1 MKERLLTLTLL
12 LTTFAVGWADEW
24 EDPETHVIYTYTPGT
39 TEAAVKAGPNLMGSG
54 SPNASGDIEIRTSF
68 VGADEG
74 TYNVTSIGNYA
85 FVDCGLTRVRIP
97 NSVQDIGESAFN
109 GCSELTQIE
118 LPEGLSSLKNSTF
131 MGCAALT
138 AIDIPLSV
146 ISLGND
152 VFHNCSRLTEVL
164 IPINVNSIGSS
175 VFQDCTNLIT
185 ITIPYGVTAIENYT
199 FYGCSALESAV
210 IPSSVGSIGRSAFEG
225 CSMLEVTLKG
235 STPPTLKS
243 NAFDTQAI
251 MNVPYGSLD
260 TYQNTAGWDSYANQI
275 IETLPKSPL
284 TIDGITYT
292 FIEDHY
298 VVGRRTGT
306 NIAYDINDTRTSYSI
321 LNEITAELNE
331 ANGTS
336 VPVTEVSSYA
346 FQDCQ
351 ATTILIP
358 DGIVSILSGAFRRSK
373 ITSVNIPKSVTNI
386 HGTAFQDAPIVEFTV
401 DENNATYSSIDGVL
415 FSKDQTALVYYP
427 KERPNSSYTIPA
439 NVTAIGNLAFYGHP
453 HIAEV
458 ILPINLTSIGNSA
471 FRECQNIK
479 SINIPSSVSTI
490 DSYAFLNCP
499 LLTSVIFEGNS
510 PVSNFGQY
518 TFGQGESI
526 GNYSYRDNSSLSL
539 FVPDNVSETYKSV
552 VNTGDVDKVK
562 ELPDVALNGVKY
574 YHVFAGDGSVCSV
587 CGSAKAHYHVGDKSD
602 GGGFDLATMPED
614 GKINVLGELNG
625 IPVRVITMNSFRNA
639 TAIKEVQISDDI
651 VSIHGGAFWGCTELR
666 SINLPSKID
675 VIASYAFRDCQNLT
689 SINIP
694 EQVKTIGT
702 FSFYN
707 CAALESVTFPEGVTD
722 INGQSFQKCRSLT
735 SVNIPASVT
744 LLYGDAFR
752 QCSSLVAIN
761 VDESNSNYLDIDGVL
776 FLKSAV
782 GPLTLKCYPAGKAD
796 ESYTLPTNVKS
807 VDSNAFKE
815 SLVKKINI
823 PSGELKTIGSNA
835 FGYADELEEVY
846 ISEGVEKVR
855 DGFIYCH
862 SLRHVEIPSSVTVIE
877 SGTFFDCTALR
888 EVIFKGMTPPEI
900 EKYTFD
906 KEDEVTHGEVSNEI
920 VRLYVPASAID
931 AYIAALEADRDKPK
945 VRGLLNVSFDNES
958 EWATLLTSDYGDET
972 YQLGVPEGTKAYV
985 VTGTDG
991 SAIQTT
997 EIEYL
1002 PKGVPVLLKKT
1013 GEVGEYIGAARVAV
1027 ADMTDEQ
1034 KDVAKLADGS
1044 IFKGVE
1050 EPTDIADISGTKY
1063 VLYKDKFIE
1072 TTSGTLKKNRCYLL
1086 LDEAGARVM
1095 NIVTDDE
1102 ATGIARVADDEN
1114 GEKWYS
1120 LDGRSLQGKPARK
1133 GLYIRNG
1140 KKVVVK

>member
-1 MKERLLTLTLL
+1 MKQKLL
-12 LTTFAVGWADEW
+12 LLLLFLGICYVGWADEW
-24 EDPETHVIYTYTPGT
+24 EDPETHVIYTYTPGST
-39 TEAAVKAGPNLMGSG
+39 NAGVKGESGAVAG
-54 SPNASGDIEIRTSF
+54 SPNASG
-68 VGADEG
+68 A
-74 TYNVTSIGNYA
+74 
-85 FVDCGLTRVRIP
+85 
-97 NSVQDIGESAFN
+97 
-109 GCSELTQIE
+109 
-118 LPEGLSSLKNSTF
+118 
-131 MGCAALT
+131 
-138 AIDIPLSV
+138 
-146 ISLGND
+146 
-152 VFHNCSRLTEVL
+152 
-164 IPINVNSIGSS
+164 
-175 VFQDCTNLIT
+175 IT
-185 ITIPYGVTAIENYT
+185 IRASITVDGNTYLVKDINSRA
-199 FYGCSALESAV
+199 FYGCP
-210 IPSSVGSIGRSAFEG
+210 ITSILIEEGITGIGIDAFER
-225 CSMLEVTLKG
+225 CEQLKTITL
-235 STPPTLKS
+235 P
-243 NAFDTQAI
+243 N
-251 MNVPYGSLD
+251 SL
-260 TYQNTAGWDSYANQI
+260 QTAGI
-275 IETLPKSPL
+275 
-284 TIDGITYT
+284 GM
-292 FIEDHY
+292 
-298 VVGRRTGT
+298 
-306 NIAYDINDTRTSYSI
+306 
-321 LNEITAELNE
+321 
-331 ANGTS
+331 
-336 VPVTEVSSYA
+336 YA
-346 FQDCQ
+346 FQDCLSLESISIPQ
-351 ATTILIP
+351 NVWALPPYCFSGCTSLKSITLPDDLTSIQLAAFDKCTSLTSITIPASVSNVDESAFTGCSSLT
-358 DGIVSILSGAFRRSK
+358 SIL
-373 ITSVNIPKSVTNI
+373 
-386 HGTAFQDAPIVEFTV
+386 VEEGNS
-401 DENNATYSSIDGVL
+401 DYKSIDGVL
-415 FSKDQTALVYYP
+415 FYADEEEVRLHTFPAGKSGDYVVPSDVTTIGKSAFQGCTNLKFVTL
-427 KERPNSSYTIPA
+427 NSGLETIDRDAFSDCSSLESIVIPST
-439 NVTAIGNLAFYGHP
+439 VTAINTRAFEDCVALRY
-453 HIAEV
+453 V
-458 ILPINLTSIGNSA
+458 
-471 FRECQNIK
+471 
-479 SINIPSSVSTI
+479 V
-490 DSYAFLNCP
+490 
-499 LLTSVIFEGNS
+499 FEGDTPPSIMKKNIFTLTNASGGNTPKSDEDLDIFVRAGAVDAYKTALSTNNS
-510 PVSNFGQY
+510 
-518 TFGQGESI
+518 
-526 GNYSYRDNSSLSL
+526 
-539 FVPDNVSETYKSV
+539 
-552 VNTGDVDKVK
+552 GDVDKVK
-562 ELPDVALNGVKY
+562 ELPDVTLNGVKY
-574 YHVFAGDGSVCSV
+574 YHVFSTFGVACSV

-625 IPVRVITMNSFRNA
+625 VPVRVITMNSFRNA

-651 VSIHGGAFWGCTELR
+651 VSIHQGAFWGCTELR

-744 LLYGDAFR
+744 FLYGDAFR

-761 VDESNSNYLDIDGVL
+761 VDESNSKYLDIDGVL
-776 FLKSAV
+776 FQKSVA
-782 GPLTLKCYPAGKAD
+782 GPLTLQCYPAGKAD

-807 VDSNAFKE
+807 VASNAFME

-920 VRLYVPASAID
+920 VRLYVPASAIN
-931 AYIAALEADRDKPK
+931 AYIAALEADSDRPK

-991 SAIQTT
+991 SAVQTT

-1034 KDVAKLADGS
+1034 KAVAELADGS

-1072 TTSGTLKKNRCYLL
+1072 TTSGTLPKNRCYLL

-1095 NIVTDDE
+1095 NIITVGE
-1102 ATGIARVADDEN
+1102 ATGIARVADGEN

>member
-1 MKERLLTLTLL
+1 MKQKLL
-12 LTTFAVGWADEW
+12 LLLLFLGICYVGWADEW
-24 EDPETHVIYTYTPGT
+24 EDPEYPGVIYVYDVNSQAKVKRGSTN
-39 TEAAVKAGPNLMGSG
+39 AAGC
-54 SPNASGDIEIRTSF
+54 PNATGDIVIRSSF
-68 VGADEG
+68 EVDGN
-74 TYNVTSIGNYA
+74 TYNVLGISNYA
-85 FVDCGLTRVRIP
+85 FRNNDAITSITISDGIEYIGF
-97 NSVQDIGESAFN
+97 NSFE
-109 GCSELTQIE
+109 
-118 LPEGLSSLKNSTF
+118 
-131 MGCAALT
+131 
-138 AIDIPLSV
+138 
-146 ISLGND
+146 
-152 VFHNCSRLTEVL
+152 NC
-164 IPINVNSIGSS
+164 INLQS
-175 VFQDCTNLIT
+175 
-185 ITIPYGVTAIENYT
+185 ITIPSTVTDIYQDAFKNCQSLTSIDLSAIRLYSGCFSDCTRLSSVTLHEGLTDLHGNAFGNCTSLTSINLPSTLNSFFEGVFRGCTSLTSITVTEGSDYLRSEDGIIFSSIEGDGTFPILSCFPAGKVGNYTIPAGVTAIEEYAFAGTSLSKVEIPAEFTEVPDNCFYNSESLEAIELHEGLETIGQYAFRGCTHLNDVYIPTTVTTIKNNAFRNCTQLNNVSIPSSVTSIGSNT
-199 FYGCSALESAV
+199 FYGCSSMKYV
-210 IPSSVGSIGRSAFEG
+210 VFEG
-225 CSMLEVTLKG
+225 T
-235 STPPTLKS
+235 TPPTTIGTTIFS
-243 NAFDTQAI
+243 NTDDDLAIYVPDDCVNAYKEVLTDYADKVQAI
-251 MNVPYGSLD
+251 
-260 TYQNTAGWDSYANQI
+260 
-275 IETLPKSPL
+275 
-284 TIDGITYT
+284 
-292 FIEDHY
+292 
-298 VVGRRTGT
+298 
-306 NIAYDINDTRTSYSI
+306 
-321 LNEITAELNE
+321 
-331 ANGTS
+331 
-336 VPVTEVSSYA
+336 
-346 FQDCQ
+346 
-351 ATTILIP
+351 
-358 DGIVSILSGAFRRSK
+358 
-373 ITSVNIPKSVTNI
+373 
-386 HGTAFQDAPIVEFTV
+386 
-401 DENNATYSSIDGVL
+401 
-415 FSKDQTALVYYP
+415 
-427 KERPNSSYTIPA
+427 
-439 NVTAIGNLAFYGHP
+439 
-453 HIAEV
+453 
-458 ILPINLTSIGNSA
+458 
-471 FRECQNIK
+471 
-479 SINIPSSVSTI
+479 
-490 DSYAFLNCP
+490 
-499 LLTSVIFEGNS
+499 
-510 PVSNFGQY
+510 
-518 TFGQGESI
+518 
-526 GNYSYRDNSSLSL
+526 
-539 FVPDNVSETYKSV
+539 
-552 VNTGDVDKVK
+552 
-562 ELPDVALNGVKY
+562 PDVTLNGVKY
-574 YHVFAGDGSVCSV
+574 YHVFPTSGVACSV

-651 VSIHGGAFWGCTELR
+651 VSIHQGAFWGCTELR

-722 INGQSFQKCRSLT
+722 INGRSFQKCRSLT

-744 LLYGDAFR
+744 FLYGDAFR

-761 VDESNSNYLDIDGVL
+761 VDESNSKYLDIDGVL
-776 FLKSAV
+776 FLKSVA
-782 GPLTLKCYPAGKAD
+782 GPLTLQCYPAGKAD

-807 VDSNAFKE
+807 VASNAFME

-823 PSGELKTIGSNA
+823 PSGELKTIESNA

-920 VRLYVPASAID
+920 VRLYVPASAIN
-931 AYIAALEADRDKPK
+931 AYIAALEADSDKPK

-991 SAIQTT
+991 SAVQTT

-1034 KDVAKLADGS
+1034 KAVAELADGS

-1072 TTSGTLKKNRCYLL
+1072 TTSGTLPKNRCYLL

-1095 NIVTDDE
+1095 NIVTDNE